1 MKQQTVRGMPQWG
14 KFKDAVSA
22 LRSQVNWLLAAN
34 NEESAFFVGMIAE
47 GIEKSPKFFVPNVSE
62 VFRKGDLIPTYDGE
76 KHIHYKLPYPK
87 MALTRVAK
95 QQRAYRVLQGIF
107 FDARPRT
114 QR

>member
-1 MKQQTVRGMPQWG
+1 MTMKQQTVRGMPQWG

-47 GIEKSPKFFVPNVSE
+47 GIEKSPKFFVPNVSG

-76 KHIHYKLPYPK
+76 KHIHY
-87 MALTRVAK
+87 K